1 MDFKEIKMNKILI
14 LGIALSLLFLSGS
27 FFSIQAGCEFSFNGC
42 PPLSSS
48 FLCSS
53 ESIDKGTMTRQ
64 ENPATYDTHE
74 KIDFSN
80 GFWQDMG

>member
-14 LGIALSLLFLSGS
+14 LGMALSLLFLSGS
-27 FFSIQAGCEFSFNGC
+27 FFSVQAGCEFSFNGC

-48 FLCSS
+48 FLCGSGS
-53 ESIDKGTMTRQ
+53 MDKGTMTGQ
-64 ENPATYDTHE
+64 ESPAAYDSNE

-80 GFWQDMG
+80 GFWQNMG